1 MPMTTDAAIT
11 HFRQSL
17 AGLRR
22 ASSRSDFDKRHAYLL
37 GYCEALLIIGVIDR
51 YQWRAFME
59 DIDNQCRARSGAV
72 APTTSMP
79 GWSAKDYL

>member
-1 MPMTTDAAIT
+1 MPMTTDAALT
-11 HFRQSL
+11 HLGQSL

-37 GYCEALLIIGVIDR
+37 GYCEALLITGVIDR
-51 YQWRAFME
+51 YQWRAFLDE
-59 DIDNQCRARSGAV
+59 IDDQCRARVGPV